1 MSEQTKWKP
10 LGDAAGRLD
19 AEKVQQVVTWA
30 KRLLG
35 WWRKL
40 RGVPVRPDGQYQPGY
55 VRCACG
61 RWYVILGGDTW
72 TG

>member
-10 LGDAAGRLD
+10 LGDAEGRLD

-30 KRLLG
+30 KRLVG

-40 RGVPVRPDGQYQPGY
+40 RGVPVRPDGQ
-55 VRCACG
+55 
-61 RWYVILGGDTW
+61 
-72 TG
+72 